1 MLVVIVGLGVAT
13 FAFVGGMAREV
24 RAAAGSLSG
33 VRDWVAGDDEPL
45 SADAQPRRFV
55 VEPGETAGAIGEKL
69 HQAGLIRN
77 PLAFRLAA
85 RTEGID
91 QRFEAG
97 EYELSPSMRPSEIR
111 QVLLKGRISGIAITI
126 PEGWRLAQ
134 IADAWDEK
142 KPGTRQE
149 LIDLATRGEL
159 NYPFLADKP
168 AIAGLEGYLF
178 PDTYQIEKS
187 APPRRLLEAMQTNFG
202 QRVTPGVIAKARDR
216 GLNTHQLIT
225 LASIVEREAQVAT
238 ERPTIASVFLNRMK
252 ANMPLQADPTVQFA
266 LRPSHAPAPGGAYWK
281 AGLTQADLQTDSPY
295 NTYRVRGLPPGPICS
310 PGLASIHAVVDAPT
324 TEFLYFVARQ
334 DGSHLF
340 ARTLGEHNANVARV
354 GSVR

>member
-1 MLVVIVGLGVAT
+1 MLVVILGLGLAT
-13 FAFVGGMAREV
+13 FAFVSGMTREV
-24 RAAAGSLSG
+24 RAAANSISG

-45 SADAQPRRFV
+45 SADTRTRRFV
-55 VEPGETAGAIGEKL
+55 VEQGDSAGVISEKL
-69 HQAGLIRN
+69 SRDGLIRS

-85 RTEGID
+85 RSEGID

-126 PEGWRLAQ
+126 PEGWRFAQ
-134 IADAWDEK
+134 IADAWEEK
-142 KPGTRQE
+142 RPGSRPE
-149 LIDLATRGEL
+149 LVELVTRGEL

-168 AIAGLEGYLF
+168 PMASLEGYLF
-178 PDTYQIEKS
+178 PDTYQVEKS
-187 APPRRLLEAMQTNFG
+187 APPRRLVEAMLANFG
-202 QRVTPGVIAKARDR
+202 QRVTTGVTARAKER
-216 GLNTHQLIT
+216 GLNTHQLVT

-266 LRPSHAPAPGGAYWK
+266 LRPGHDAAAGRYWPAT
-281 AGLTQADLQTDSPY
+281 LSRSDLATESPY

-324 TEFLYFVARQ
+324 TDFLYFVARQ

-340 ARTLGEHNANVARV
+340 ARTLAEHDANVARV
-354 GSVR
+354 GATR

>member
-13 FAFVGGMAREV
+13 FAFVSGMTREV
-24 RAAAGSLSG
+24 RAATSGLSEVRAWIAGEDAPL
-33 VRDWVAGDDEPL
+33 GDDTR
-45 SADAQPRRFV
+45 PRRFV
-55 VEPGETAGAIGEKL
+55 VEPGESAGVIGEKL
-69 HQAGLIRN
+69 HQAGLIRS

-111 QVLLKGRISGIAITI
+111 QVLLKGRVSGIAITI

-134 IADAWDEK
+134 IADAWEEK

-149 LIDLATRGEL
+149 LIDAATRGEM
-159 NYPFLADKP
+159 NYSFLADKP
-168 AIAGLEGYLF
+168 AISSLEGYLF
-178 PDTYQIEKS
+178 PDTYQVEKS
-187 APPRRLLEAMQTNFG
+187 APSRRLIEVMLNNFG
-202 QRVTPGVIAKARDR
+202 QRVTPGVVAKARDR
-216 GLNTHQLIT
+216 GLNAHQLVT

-252 ANMPLQADPTVQFA
+252 ANMQLQADPTVQYA
-266 LRPSHAPAPGGAYWK
+266 LHPSHAPVPVGAYWK
-281 AGLTQADLQTDSPY
+281 AALTRGDLATESQY

-310 PGLASIHAVVDAPT
+310 PGLAAIHAVVDAPA

-340 ARTLGEHNANVARV
+340 ARTLAEHDANVART
-354 GSVR
+354 GSSR

>member
-1 MLVVIVGLGVAT
+1 MS
-13 FAFVGGMAREV
+13 REV
-24 RAAAGSLSG
+24 RAAATSLSG

-45 SADAQPRRFV
+45 STDVRTHRFV
-55 VEPGETAGAIGEKL
+55 VATGETAGVIGERL

-97 EYELSPSMRPSEIR
+97 EYELAPSMRPSEIR
-111 QVLLKGRISGIAITI
+111 QILQKGRVSGITITI
-126 PEGWRLAQ
+126 PEGLRLAQ
-134 IADAWDEK
+134 IADAWEAK
-142 KPGTRQE
+142 SPGTRQE
-149 LIDLATRGEL
+149 LVDLATRGEL

-168 AIAGLEGYLF
+168 AAAGLEGYLF

-187 APPRRLLEAMQTNFG
+187 APPRRLLDAMLTNFG
-202 QRVTPGVIAKARDR
+202 QRVTTGVVAKARDR

-225 LASIVEREAQVAT
+225 LASIVEREAQNAA

-266 LRPSHAPAPGGAYWK
+266 LRPNNATVPDGLYWK
-281 AGLTQADLQTDSPY
+281 PVLSRGDLQTESPY

-310 PGLASIHAVVDAPT
+310 PGLAAIHAVVDAPT
-324 TEFLYFVARQ
+324 TDFLYFVARQ

-340 ARTLGEHNANVARV
+340 GRTLAEHDANVQRV
-354 GSVR
+354 GATR